1 LQCRRGDRPV
11 VRGSWSW
18 LSCSG
23 HRKERVCFSP
33 EGDLIGGLVVTAIG
47 IDACRH
53 VRGRFDHRLLA
64 AFPLLLGAHQ
74 LTETFVWWG
83 LEGVVPLAVGE
94 AAMWIYLIVA
104 FVVLPIL
111 VPVVILLL
119 EPTTRRKWRIV
130 PFVAVGLAVSTI
142 LLEAMV
148 RTHPTVHLG
157 AYHLSYTIGL
167 QHGIAV
173 IGLYIV
179 ATCGS
184 LLASGFRDIVYFGL
198 ANVVAV
204 VILARLSADGFA
216 SLWCFYAALASGAIV
231 LHMRYAK
238 PHRHTPKLA
247 V

>member
-1 LQCRRGDRPV
+1 
-11 VRGSWSW
+11 
-18 LSCSG
+18 
-23 HRKERVCFSP
+23 VCFSP
-33 EGDLIGGLVVTAIG
+33 EGDLIGGLAVTAIG

-53 VRGRFDHRLLA
+53 VRGRLDHRLLA

-83 LEGVVPLAVGE
+83 LQGVTPMGLGRV
-94 AAMWIYLIVA
+94 AMWIYLIVA

-111 VPVVILLL
+111 VPVVIMLL
-119 EPTTRRKWRIV
+119 EPTARRKWRIA
-130 PFVAVGLAVSTI
+130 PFVAIGIGVSAV
-142 LLEAMV
+142 LFEAML
-148 RTHPTVHLG
+148 RHHPTVHLG

-167 QHGIAV
+167 KHGIV
-173 IGLYIV
+173 IIGLYIL

-198 ANVVAV
+198 ANMVAV

-238 PHRHTPKLA
+238 PHRHTPQLA

>member
-1 LQCRRGDRPV
+1 
-11 VRGSWSW
+11 
-18 LSCSG
+18 
-23 HRKERVCFSP
+23 VCFSP

-47 IDACRH
+47 IDACRN

-83 LEGVVPLAVGE
+83 LQGVVPLSLGKV
-94 AAMWIYLIVA
+94 AMWIYLIVA

-111 VPVVILLL
+111 VPTVILLL
-119 EPTTRRKWRIV
+119 EPTSRRKWRIA
-130 PFVAVGLAVSTI
+130 PFVMVGFGVSAI
-142 LLEAMV
+142 LLEAML
-148 RTHPTVHLG
+148 RRHPTVHLG

-167 QHGIAV
+167 QHGIAI

-198 ANVVAV
+198 ANIVVV

-238 PHRHTPKLA
+238 PHRHAPVPDTSRPPVGA
-247 V
+247 DQSPSA

>member
-1 LQCRRGDRPV
+1 M
-11 VRGSWSW
+11 
-18 LSCSG
+18 
-23 HRKERVCFSP
+23 CFSP
-33 EGDLIGGLVVTAIG
+33 EGDLVGGLVVTAIG
-47 IDACRH
+47 LDACRH

-64 AFPLLLGAHQ
+64 AFPLLLGVHQ

-83 LEGVVPLAVGE
+83 LQGVVPLTVGRV
-94 AAMWIYLIVA
+94 AMWIYLIVA

-111 VPVVILLL
+111 VPVVIMLL
-119 EPTTRRKWRIV
+119 EPKRRKWRIA
-130 PFVAVGLAVSTI
+130 PFLAIGVVVSGI

-148 RTHPTVHLG
+148 RRHPTVHLG

-167 QHGIAV
+167 QHGIV
-173 IGLYIV
+173 IIGLYIV

-198 ANVVAV
+198 VNVAAV

-231 LHMRYAK
+231 LHMRHAK
-238 PHRHTPKLA
+238 PHRHAPELA

>member
-1 LQCRRGDRPV
+1 
-11 VRGSWSW
+11 
-18 LSCSG
+18 
-23 HRKERVCFSP
+23 VCFSP
-33 EGDLIGGLVVTAIG
+33 EGDLIGGLAVTAIG

-53 VRGRFDHRLLA
+53 VRGRLDHRLLA

-83 LEGVVPLAVGE
+83 LQGVTPMG
-94 AAMWIYLIVA
+94 
-104 FVVLPIL
+104 L
-111 VPVVILLL
+111 VPVVIMLL
-119 EPTTRRKWRIV
+119 EPTARRKWRIA
-130 PFVAVGLAVSTI
+130 PFVAIGIGVSAV
-142 LLEAMV
+142 LFEAML
-148 RTHPTVHLG
+148 RHHPTVHLG

-167 QHGIAV
+167 KHGIV
-173 IGLYIV
+173 IIGLYIL

-198 ANVVAV
+198 ANMVAV

-238 PHRHTPKLA
+238 PHRHTPQLA